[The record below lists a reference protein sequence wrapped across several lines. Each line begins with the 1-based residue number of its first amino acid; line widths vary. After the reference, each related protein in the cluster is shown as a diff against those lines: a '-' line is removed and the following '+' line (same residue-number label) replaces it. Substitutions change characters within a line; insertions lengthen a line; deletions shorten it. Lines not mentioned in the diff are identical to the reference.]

1 MRILTGFAIINDR
14 IGERVTYSYD
24 EVDEKGNIIKT
35 NVKGSYLAVEQDVK
49 DAIDVLKPL
58 IESRMNED

>member
-24 EVDEKGNIIKT
+24 EVDEKGNIIKPM
-35 NVKGSYLAVEQDVK
+35 
-49 DAIDVLKPL
+49 LKEV
-58 IESRMNED
+58 I